1 MARSF
6 FGINIGH
13 FSHSYRDEMRYSK
26 LINLRNLFQR
36 VNNTNVKSKKH
47 TKSCQFAPEP
57 CQRESDPEKV
67 RIIVESKNSS
77 RRRLES
83 GNRVMYLDK
92 GGIFLTISDIGTDI
106 TYAENHD

>member
-1 MARSF
+1 MKLFMARSF

-13 FSHSYRDEMRYSK
+13 FSHSYRDEMIYSK

-57 CQRESDPEKV
+57 CQPVSDPEKV

-77 RRRLES
+77 RRTPALNYHRL
-83 GNRVMYLDK
+83 RVWQ
-92 GGIFLTISDIGTDI
+92 SS
-106 TYAENHD
+106 HVP